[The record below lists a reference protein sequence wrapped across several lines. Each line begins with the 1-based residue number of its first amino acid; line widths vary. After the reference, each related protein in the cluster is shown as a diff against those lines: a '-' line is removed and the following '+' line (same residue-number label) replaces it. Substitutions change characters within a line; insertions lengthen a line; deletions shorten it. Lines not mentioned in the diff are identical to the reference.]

1 MKMGGE
7 ILRLGAKGARPPCWP
22 EKVSDKS
29 LKQAVSP
36 RHPLFGCSHPQQG
49 AQEQAQVKA
58 RRRDLMPLSKIF
70 CSLKRGPAHSAFIK
84 DVLEAA
90 FQVHA
95 ALAQERFTRLALN
108 GTHGAMKSF
117 PQRGGQSLLAT
128 PGSVGVPDYCANVE
142 LLDLGNFLDGKVAF
156 VRGERAHDTILFI
169 DCDPVDH
176 FHRAGYPLA
185 QSLRESPL
193 RENRRG
199 GSSKTKRNS
208 RGGARQ
214 ESRHS
219 A

>member
-1 MKMGGE
+1 
-7 ILRLGAKGARPPCWP
+7 
-22 EKVSDKS
+22 
-29 LKQAVSP
+29 
-36 RHPLFGCSHPQQG
+36 
-49 AQEQAQVKA
+49 
-58 RRRDLMPLSKIF
+58 MPLSKIF

-108 GTHGAMKSF
+108 GTRGAMKSF
-117 PQRGGQSLLAT
+117 PQRGGQSFLAT

-176 FHRAGYPLA
+176 FHRAGYSLA
-185 QSLRESPL
+185 QSLRVSVVTLQNFSLYNSSAFQIGHMLGLVNHVAGSVLGAPYLGL
-193 RENRRG
+193 RIMRVFPFLIACPA
-199 GSSKTKRNS
+199 S
-208 RGGARQ
+208 RPILIEAT
-214 ESRHS
+214 
-219 A
+219 